1 MELNNIKFNFYDYL
15 FCLLIIIL
23 PYSIKFPNILIVI
36 LSLFLIFDFKEYSK
50 IDFKILKKTT
60 LITLYILILYWL
72 SKGFLTN
79 TISENKY
86 SLYILILIVPI
97 LFLKIRNSDRVLFAI
112 VISVFILSL
121 RSIYGLVMNYTAN
134 NELLPFEGDI
144 VNTILGM
151 ERPYLG
157 FFSVIGIIISIEL
170 SLKHTKYKYIL
181 LAYSVYIGLFISVI
195 SARISVLTVLF
206 LIVLYLVFYIKM
218 SFKKK
223 AMLFLVLGLSIF
235 IVILSNRNLRER
247 LFITNNYEESF
258 TKIKLHEPRV
268 IIWGCANEIMNSP
281 NFNHI
286 LGLESEKELQ
296 NLYAVCYDKKLENK
310 HRANFF
316 ITSKLNSHNQFIGT
330 YLTSGVIG
338 LFLMLI
344 FFISQII
351 ISRTNFIKT
360 FLIIALFLFFM
371 VEVVLLRQLGAYFF
385 IIVICIINIC
395 PLNCSQKHLQS

>member
-1 MELNNIKFNFYDYL
+1 MELNNIKSNFYDYL

-72 SKGFLTN
+72 SKGFLSN

-86 SLYILILIVPI
+86 SLYVIILIVPI
-97 LFLKIRNSDRVLFAI
+97 LFLKIRNSDRILFAI
-112 VISVFILSL
+112 IISVFILSL
-121 RSIYGLVMNYTAN
+121 RSIYGLIIHYSAN

-144 VNTILGM
+144 VNAILGM

-157 FFSVIGIIISIEL
+157 FFSVIAIIISIEL
-170 SLKHTKYKYIL
+170 SLKHAKYKYIL

-195 SARISVLTVLF
+195 SARISGLTILF
-206 LIVLYLVFYIKM
+206 LIILYLVFYIKM

-223 AMLFLVLGLSIF
+223 TLLFLVLGLSIF
-235 IVILSNRNLRER
+235 IVILSNKNLRER

-258 TKIKLHEPRV
+258 AKVKLHEPRV

-286 LGLESEKELQ
+286 LGLKSEKELD
-296 NLYAVCYDKKLENK
+296 NLYAFCYDEKLENK

-330 YLTSGVIG
+330 YLTSGMIG
-338 LFLMLI
+338 LFLMLT

-351 ISRTNFIKT
+351 ICRANYIKT
-360 FLIIALFLFFM
+360 FMVIALFFFFM